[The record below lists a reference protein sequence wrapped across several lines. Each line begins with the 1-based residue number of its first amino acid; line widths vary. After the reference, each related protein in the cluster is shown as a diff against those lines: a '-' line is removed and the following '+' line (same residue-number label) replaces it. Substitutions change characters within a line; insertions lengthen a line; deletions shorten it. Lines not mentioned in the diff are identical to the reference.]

1 MASLARRRG
10 EKERSLTY
18 VYTLLKLEFVGL
30 SEVSIRHIK
39 EHLYSGATRQLNSPP
54 FERYM
59 SGTNNVGAQASIS
72 IGSCFIPLHCMGFLT
87 FRIL

>member
-39 EHLYSGATRQLNSPP
+39 EHLYSCANPQLNSPP

-59 SGTNNVGAQASIS
+59 LAANNVGA
-72 IGSCFIPLHCMGFLT
+72 
-87 FRIL
+87 